1 MLANV
6 SSGSEWGSRKC
17 TAARAG
23 LPTTLISTWSAE
35 SPHSP
40 WEKWN
45 AKQSCSAF
53 TTQARTFPEI
63 STQHISHRE
72 TPKPSQAFDIKIRM
86 TWMTAWRNDKR
97 DHERNVMS
105 ESKQTPRYQIIVVW
119 CHLRWCHLISP
130 SCFKIV
136 TSEPRLNRLL
146 MNVLSSS
153 RATTGKEHAPPW
165 LTALS
170 GVVCEDPCFQKFLP
184 SLGGEFSESLCVL
197 LAHTA
202 RRGPTSPHL
211 LPLAPSSLRDL
222 LKELYRCA
230 RWPCRWSD
238 RFHRCISEGGLVPG
252 LSLLLVETV

>member
-1 MLANV
+1 MV
-6 SSGSEWGSRKC
+6 CR
-17 TAARAG
+17 
-23 LPTTLISTWSAE
+23 I
-35 SPHSP
+35 
-40 WEKWN
+40 
-45 AKQSCSAF
+45 
-53 TTQARTFPEI
+53 
-63 STQHISHRE
+63 
-72 TPKPSQAFDIKIRM
+72 TPKQPREVKCKAILLSVHHPSAYISWDIHPHFAQGDPQAEAFDIKIRM

-119 CHLRWCHLISP
+119 CHLRWCHLIST

-153 RATTGKEHAPPW
+153 RATTGQEHAPPW

-170 GVVCEDPCFQKFLP
+170 GAVCEDPCFQKFLL

-211 LPLAPSSLRDL
+211 LPLVAPSSLRDL
-222 LKELYRCA
+222 LKELYWCA

-238 RFHRCISEGGLVPG
+238 RFHCCISEGGLVPG